1 MRHRQ
6 NLSKAG
12 SRLPRQT
19 RGNPRLQEERHD
31 PYRTSS
37 KLRGPRRCTQCGAT
51 YLKGRWRWEKLTP
64 PAAATATC
72 PACRRSND
80 RYPAGEVILRG
91 AFIGAHGDEILRLI
105 RNVEA
110 DETREHPLHR
120 IMAVGRHS
128 GEITITTTDVHLPRR
143 LGHALEGAWHGTLAT
158 HYDEDGYFARVVWER
173 ND

>member
-1 MRHRQ
+1 MRNRQ

-31 PYRTSS
+31 PYRTNS
-37 KLRGPRRCTQCGAT
+37 KLRGPRRCAQCGAT
-51 YLKGRWRWEKLTP
+51 YLKGRWRWETLTP

-91 AFIGAHGDEILRLI
+91 AFIGSHGDEILRLI

-120 IMAVGRHS
+120 IMAVSRRG

-143 LGHALEGAWHGTLAT
+143 LGHALEGAWHGSLAT

>member
-1 MRHRQ
+1 MRNRQ
-6 NLSKAG
+6 TLNKAG

-37 KLRGPRRCTQCGAT
+37 KLRGPRRCAQCGAT
-51 YLKGRWRWEKLTP
+51 YLKGHWRWEKLTP
-64 PAAATATC
+64 PTAATATC

-80 RYPAGEVILRG
+80 RYPAGEFILRG
-91 AFIGAHGDEILRLI
+91 TFVPAHADEILRLI

-120 IMAVGRHS
+120 IMGIDRR
-128 GEITITTTDVHLPRR
+128 GGTITITTTDIHLPRR
-143 LGHALEGAWHGTLAT
+143 LGHALEGAWHGSLAT
-158 HYDEDGYFARVVWER
+158 HYDEHGYYARVIWER